1 MNTFRPHDDA
11 IPEPTEREFH
21 QLRTLVLERAGIHLS
36 DAKKA
41 LVYGRLVRRI
51 RELELATFG
60 DYYQRVLASSEEL
73 TLFLDRI
80 TTNETHFFREPHHFA
95 HLADAFLPALIAAA
109 AAGQRPKTVRVWS
122 AGCST
127 GEEPYS
133 IAMTLFDRLP
143 RASWTIDIL
152 ATDLSTRVLDVARA
166 ATWPATRAG
175 EIPAP
180 LLHQFMLRG
189 IGSREGWIRACPE
202 LRACVRVARV
212 NLNDDVYPAEATF
225 DLIFCRNV
233 LIYFP
238 PAGRQRVLARLLSR
252 LAPGGQLFVGHA
264 ESVQGLPE
272 RVRCVCPTVYARAS
286 EAADQSTRRT
296 A

>member
-1 MNTFRPHDDA
+1 MITSLPYEDA

-21 QLRTLVLERAGIHLS
+21 QLRALVLERAGIHLS

-41 LVYGRLVRRI
+41 LVYGRLVRRL
-51 RELELATFG
+51 RDLGLLSFG
-60 DYYQRVLASSEEL
+60 EYYRRVLESSEEL
-73 TLFLDRI
+73 TVFLDRI

-95 HLADAFLPALIAAA
+95 HLAERFLPALVAAA
-109 AAGQRPKTVRVWS
+109 TAGHRPKSVRVWS

-133 IAMTLFDRLP
+133 IAMTLIDRLP
-143 RASWTIDIL
+143 RAGWTIDIL
-152 ATDLSTRVLDVARA
+152 ATDLSTRVLDVARS
-166 ATWPATRAG
+166 ATWPVARAG
-175 EIPAP
+175 GIPAP
-180 LLHQFMLRG
+180 FLQAFMLRG
-189 IGSREGWIRACPE
+189 FGSREGWVRACPR
-202 LRACVRVARV
+202 LRAAVRVQRL
-212 NLNDDVYPAEATF
+212 NLNDEAYPAEPPF

-286 EAADQSTRRT
+286 DAADEPSRRS